1 MYIYSLHIVVQQL
14 VICTYICILYTLV
27 SGDANFSITQ
37 PSVARHV
44 VELPSSIEKGF
55 THRFMWIFPK
65 PLYQKFTNLG
75 KASQDFTVSLSI
87 IVASCLLCTLGILY
101 TKLGNATLR
110 NYAIVNL
117 KRGLVDT
124 GSLRV
129 FDKAL
134 SRVYNKSREGE
145 CQTLYGR

>member
-27 SGDANFSITQ
+27 SGDANFSMPSTYLTVGGFTQ

-75 KASQDFTVSLSI
+75 KANQDFTENLSEFKYNCCIMFVMYFRHSLYKI
-87 IVASCLLCTLGILY
+87 RQCYLT
-101 TKLGNATLR
+101 
-110 NYAIVNL
+110 
-117 KRGLVDT
+117 
-124 GSLRV
+124 
-129 FDKAL
+129 
-134 SRVYNKSREGE
+134 
-145 CQTLYGR
+145 